1 MKAKKFLSALFIL
14 CALFPLLS
22 SCGAHA
28 PKIEDYTWILRTAMH
43 VENGQPVI
51 DATDGTD
58 TAHSEA
64 KKVDV
69 TLSASNGIITV
80 TDNTNGKT
88 YDGTYTVQG
97 KTPEGTDY
105 EISVNGINGYA
116 TVAMTTYADGSEE
129 PTLPIS
135 LGEYTLYFYCPATD

>member
-1 MKAKKFLSALFIL
+1 MRA
-14 CALFPLLS
+14 
-22 SCGAHA
+22 
-28 PKIEDYTWILRTAMH
+28 
-43 VENGQPVI
+43 ENGQSVI

-80 TDNTNGKT
+80 TDNTNEKI
-88 YDGTYTVQG
+88 YKGTYAVQG
-97 KTPEGTDY
+97 KKPKGTDY